1 MRRSGAFTLVELL
14 VVVAIIALLIAIL
27 LPSLHG
33 ARNAARSTLCSTQLR
48 DLGFALQYYADEES
62 DWFPAAEPAYREPV
76 SKQHWFMNPALM
88 RHVHVPLC
96 CTEDGTLL
104 GPPAEASSL
113 TCPLDDEPLWF
124 RDDQERGYALSYA
137 MNVTF
142 GVGGRPNNN
151 DYRRRAEF
159 VYPALTLAFTDA
171 NGNSMAPGIVSYHS
185 CGKDNFAYR
194 HNEAAN
200 AVFLD
205 GHVARAAEHRIP
217 FGFEH
222 RYEPFWSAKRRS
234 ALSAID

>member
-1 MRRSGAFTLVELL
+1 MTACGRSNAIRQFIQRHQDHILGVLSGFNRMRFR
-14 VVVAIIALLIAIL
+14 
-27 LPSLHG
+27 
-33 ARNAARSTLCSTQLR
+33 
-48 DLGFALQYYADEES
+48 
-62 DWFPAAEPAYREPV
+62 
-76 SKQHWFMNPALM
+76 
-88 RHVHVPLC
+88 
-96 CTEDGTLL
+96 GTLRL
-104 GPPAEASSL
+104 L
-113 TCPLDDEPLWF
+113 T
-124 RDDQERGYALSYA
+124 
-137 MNVTF
+137 N
-142 GVGGRPNNN
+142 VGGRPNNN

-171 NGNSMAPGIVSYHS
+171 NGNPMAPGIVSYHS

-194 HNEAAN
+194 HDEAVN